1 MIIKTVTRNKNY
13 LWNRVCLIKLYCIRV
28 YHYMN
33 QSIHLILIFT
43 VSQSWLLSQQQVDE
57 YITTYSKIAIDEMNR
72 TGIPASIKL
81 AQGLLESN
89 IGASPLCTEANN
101 HFGIKCGNQWTG
113 KEMYR
118 EDDDYGVNGTLT
130 KSCFRVFDSALD
142 SYIAHS
148 EFIMNPAKEFRY
160 GFLFSI
166 PVSDYSSWAFGLQSA
181 GYATDPEYGNKL
193 IRIISKYE
201 LYQYDGG
208 HFQDGLSIAKSIV
221 KKTIQFFHL
230 VQEGETIKS
239 IAAQYNINP
248 SRLDQTNRYG
258 LSNPIQQGTELMW
271 NAYLSSENES
281 LDNLSDH
288 D

>member
-1 MIIKTVTRNKNY
+1 
-13 LWNRVCLIKLYCIRV
+13 
-28 YHYMN
+28 MN
-33 QSIHLILIFT
+33 QSVFFLFALIMSFSGLW
-43 VSQSWLLSQQQVDE
+43 SQSHVEDYLAA
-57 YITTYSKIAIDEMNR
+57 YSDIAITEMNR

-89 IGASPLCTEANN
+89 IGNSPLCTEANN
-101 HFGIKCGNQWTG
+101 HFGIKCGNEWTG

-118 EDDDYGVNGTLT
+118 EDDDYGVNNVLT
-130 KSCFRVFDSALD
+130 KSCFRVFDSAKD

-148 EFIMNPAKEFRY
+148 EFIMNPAKDFRY

-166 PVSDYSSWAFGLQSA
+166 PTSDYHGWAYGLQSA

-193 IRIISKYE
+193 IRLINAHQ
-201 LYQYDGG
+201 LYRFDGSIMNEG
-208 HFQDGLSIAKSIV
+208 IAIAKSLV

-230 VQEGETIKS
+230 VQEGETIES

-248 SRLDQTNRYG
+248 ALLDQTNQYG
-258 LSNPIQQGTELMW
+258 ISNPIQQGTELMW
-271 NAYLSSENES
+271 NAYLSTQSES
-281 LDNLSDH
+281 LDKSSINVYNDQATFSSSFH